1 MLALGLRAVD
11 AYVLGLSTQHIIGN
25 AVADG
30 IKVADL
36 PDFPRHRGG
45 IVKLFLGANRA
56 RTLVPPRSAR
66 IVVIDRF
73 HAVVVIVATCSRLA
87 VRQQDRILIA
97 WGNVL
102 SGSSKAQIVAGQ
114 HQAGFQVG
122 GALGLQSVNRIFDSF
137 QALLRA
143 DIDPPADSLG
153 RRHFLASAET
163 DHRDPDSATGSI
175 SGQQIRQE
183 TSLVVIDGCL
193 CGVQT
198 GLPGFLI
205 RAVFLV
211 ILLAH
216 VRTANRAE
224 SHGTRG
230 INDQLH
236 RRVTGFHLLCG
247 LHRQGDVKRVHA
259 GLLDGLA
266 EGEALV
272 LVTGRAGFDLVAAG
286 IKPAV
291 HNLLFKGGSGRLSH
305 TAIDGEGRD
314 LHQAQAHDQGH
325 EQAQCPLADR
335 LAPGD
340 SLAGIVFACHDSF
353 PP

>member
-259 GLLDGLA
+259 GLPNGLA
-266 EGEALV
+266 EGEALT
-272 LVTGRAGFDLVAAG
+272 LGRAGFDLVAAG
-286 IKPAV
+286 IKPAR
-291 HNLLFKGGSGRLSH
+291 HDLILAGLGLIYGKC
-305 TAIDGEGRD
+305 RD